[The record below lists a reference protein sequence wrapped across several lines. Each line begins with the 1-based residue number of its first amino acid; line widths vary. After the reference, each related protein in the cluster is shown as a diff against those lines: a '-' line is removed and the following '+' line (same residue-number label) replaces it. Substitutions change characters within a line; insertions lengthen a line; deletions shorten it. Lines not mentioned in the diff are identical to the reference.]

1 MFGRRGQIHI
11 IHDDR
16 EAFASRLQ
24 RYRFNLNHLT
34 LPEIKD
40 FNALGDRFCFKEK
53 AKRCYIKTGPPE
65 VARPVS
71 WSG

>member
-1 MFGRRGQIHI
+1 MGIPVRGKGRYIQRACPVMFGRRGQIHI

-40 FNALGDRFCFKEK
+40 FNALGDRFCFK
-53 AKRCYIKTGPPE
+53 
-65 VARPVS
+65 
-71 WSG
+71 